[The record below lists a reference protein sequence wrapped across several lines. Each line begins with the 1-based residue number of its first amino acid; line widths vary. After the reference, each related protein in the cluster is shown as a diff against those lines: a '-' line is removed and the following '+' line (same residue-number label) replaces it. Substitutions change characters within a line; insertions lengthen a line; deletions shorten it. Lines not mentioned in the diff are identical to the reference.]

1 MGGTERRDGQ
11 HQPARSAI
19 LSRSGTALQQTVPN
33 PFFGIAEFGNL
44 SKSAT
49 ITRGQ
54 LLRPFPQFG
63 NILMH
68 RVNEAKARYNAMV
81 TRWQKRMSN
90 GYSVDVNYTFSRLND
105 NQWGE
110 SNSFSNRQ
118 GSAMD
123 NYDIDEY
130 GVSLLDVAH
139 RVNFSATFQLPFG
152 EGRKWVN
159 DGGVSERAARR
170 LEGDDHRPLPDRVPA
185 STSRSRATTRACS
198 AATSGRTW
206 WTAST

>member
-1 MGGTERRDGQ
+1 MGGTSDATVNINQ
-11 HQPARSAI
+11 LDPQYQS
-19 LSRSGTALQQTVPN
+19 LGTALQQTVAN

-54 LLRPFPQFG
+54 LLRPYPQFG

-90 GYSVDVNYTFSRLND
+90 GYSVDVNYTWSRLND

-118 GSAMD
+118 GSAM
-123 NYDIDEY
+123 NNSVVR
-130 GVSLLDVAH
+130 G
-139 RVNFSATFQLPFG
+139 
-152 EGRKWVN
+152 W
-159 DGGVSERAARR
+159 AR
-170 LEGDDHRPLPDRVPA
+170 
-185 STSRSRATTRACS
+185 
-198 AATSGRTW
+198 
-206 WTAST
+206 